1 MLSPAALYPEMT
13 ERAARLAGPVLEL
26 LTGSAGADLVHCAA
40 ETDRTGVV
48 VAVPLRAA
56 GVRRDAVVGD
66 YRRTTAAMAAV
77 RGRMTDPDGD
87 LARLIADF
95 PDALSAPEAAITAVL
110 DTLDRGG
117 GPGAWLAARGVPEP
131 LVRAWRERIAPS

>member
-77 RGRMTDPDGD
+77 LPGRCVTLPSAAPVAQPDR
-87 LARLIADF
+87 ARDF
-95 PDALSAPEAAITAVL
+95 
-110 DTLDRGG
+110 
-117 GPGAWLAARGVPEP
+117 
-131 LVRAWRERIAPS
+131 